1 MVKTR
6 AMFISIAVLAA
17 ISSVSCSKKEPV
29 KTADEQ
35 KAEKDKAAKM
45 TRDNPVYGDQL
56 KAMDKAKKDTEKA
69 GQTAEEKL
77 LKEGY

>member
-6 AMFISIAVLAA
+6 LVVALFMGCLL
-17 ISSVSCSKKEPV
+17 VSCGKQEPV
-29 KTADEQ
+29 NTADEQ
-35 KAEKDKAAKM
+35 KVEKDKAAKM
-45 TRDNPVYGDQL
+45 TRDNPVYGDQV
-56 KAMDKAKKDTEKA
+56 KAIDKAKKDTEKA

>member
-6 AMFISIAVLAA
+6 LVVALFMGCLL
-17 ISSVSCSKKEPV
+17 VSCGKQVPV

-35 KAEKDKAAKM
+35 KVEKDKAAKM
-45 TRDNPVYGDQL
+45 TRDNPVYGDQV
-56 KAMDKAKKDTEKA
+56 KAIDKAKKDTEKA

>member
-6 AMFISIAVLAA
+6 LVVALFMGCLL
-17 ISSVSCSKKEPV
+17 VSCGKQEPV

-35 KAEKDKAAKM
+35 KVEKDKAAKM

>member
-1 MVKTR
+1 MVKTH
-6 AMFISIAVLAA
+6 SVLVSTLLLAA
-17 ISSVSCSKKEPV
+17 ITSVSCSKKEPV

-35 KAEKDKAAKM
+35 KAEKDKATTM
-45 TRDNPVYGDQL
+45 SRDNPVYGDQL

-69 GQTAEEKL
+69 SQTAEEKL